1 MNWHKLNKVLP
12 QKVSNLSDRA
22 QIDGVLVCRLWQEYA
37 AKFFLTSVMQN
48 HEAINFR
55 DGILTINVSIRRH
68 LPEIKA
74 KQGRIVRLTNK
85 ALGKNLI
92 TKVKYNF

>member
-1 MNWHKLNKVLP
+1 MNWYKLNKVLP
-12 QKVSNLSDRA
+12 PKISNLSDRA
-22 QIDGVLVCRLWQEYA
+22 QIDGVLVCHLWQEHA

-55 DGILTINVSIRRH
+55 EGVLTVNVAIRRH

-74 KQGRIVRLTNK
+74 KQGRIVRLINK
-85 ALGKNLI
+85 ALGKNLV
-92 TKVKYNF
+92 TKVKYNS